1 MTDRSYQRA
10 ELTMR
15 TPGAII
21 GAATVRAPG
30 SCGELVQGMLDGVHF
45 LVTCPIDFFAR
56 AQVTLYNDGPGI
68 EGPVDCP
75 KAVAALSATLA
86 HLGHNDIGARLIIQN
101 PIPRSKGMGSSSAD
115 VAATIAATGLALE
128 TQLAPE
134 TMARI
139 ALSIEPSDGVMF
151 PGIALLDHREGR
163 ILETLGPPPPM
174 EIVALDFGGAVDTL
188 EFNAVDRREQ
198 WQSVQAEV
206 DEALLLVKAGIQNS
220 DPQSVGRGATISA
233 RASLRVLPKPMLQP
247 VLDFAEAVGAVGVNV
262 GHSGTIIGVLLD
274 ARQRR
279 GKSVYRSVKES
290 FPEAEMVHHFRLL
303 GGGVRPVT
311 PENEAE
317 SRLIY

>member
-1 MTDRSYQRA
+1 MTDHSYQRP

-15 TPGAII
+15 TPGAPI

-30 SCGELVQGMLDGVHF
+30 ACGELVQGMLDGVHF

-56 AQVTLYNDGPGI
+56 VQVTLYNDGPGVD
-68 EGPVDCP
+68 GPADCP

-86 HLGHNDIGARLIIQN
+86 HLGHKDIRARLAIQN
-101 PIPRSKGMGSSSAD
+101 PIPKSKGMGSSSAD
-115 VAATIAATGLALE
+115 VAATIGATGLALGA
-128 TQLAPE
+128 QLSPE

-139 ALSIEPSDGVMF
+139 ALSVEPSDGVMF

-174 EIVALDFGGAVDTL
+174 EIVALDFGGTLDTL
-188 EFNAVDRREQ
+188 EFNAVDRGDQ
-198 WQSVQAEV
+198 WRAIQAEV
-206 DEALLLVKAGIQNS
+206 DEALLLVKAGIKDS
-220 DPQSVGRGATISA
+220 DPESVGRGATISA
-233 RASLRVLPKPMLQP
+233 RASLSVLPKPMLQP
-247 VLDFAEAVGAVGVNV
+247 VLEFAEAVGAVGVNV

-274 ARQRR
+274 ARARR
-279 GKSVYRSVKES
+279 GKSVFRLAKNS

-311 PENEAE
+311 PEAGA
-317 SRLIY
+317 